1 MADTKKELNLE
12 ELEKAAGGA
21 YQRYFRYIV
30 QSGDTLESVAKHFY
44 MSVDETLR
52 ALTISQDRRTSTQDC
67 RLRYRC
73 RAADKIT
80 ERNKMI

>member
-44 MSVDETLR
+44 MSVEDLKS
-52 ALTISQDRRTSTQDC
+52 LNNISGPRTSTQDC

-80 ERNKMI
+80 ERNRTI

>member
-44 MSVDETLR
+44 MDATEKVVSLV
-52 ALTISQDRRTSTQDC
+52 SQGVKYVQKCSLIIKYC
-67 RLRYRC
+67 
-73 RAADKIT
+73 
-80 ERNKMI
+80 

>member
-1 MADTKKELNLE
+1 MTETKKELNME

-44 MSVDETLR
+44 MSVEDLKS
-52 ALTISQDRRTSTQDC
+52 LNNISGPEDFYAGLQ
-67 RLRYRC
+67 
-73 RAADKIT
+73 IT
-80 ERNKMI
+80 VPMPGC

>member
-44 MSVDETLR
+44 MSV
-52 ALTISQDRRTSTQDC
+52 
-67 RLRYRC
+67 
-73 RAADKIT
+73 
-80 ERNKMI
+80 ERP

>member
-30 QSGDTLESVAKHFY
+30 MSGDTLESVAKHFY
-44 MSVDETLR
+44 MSVEDLKS
-52 ALTISQDRRTSTQDC
+52 LNNISGPEDFYAGLQIRVPMPGC
-67 RLRYRC
+67 
-73 RAADKIT
+73 
-80 ERNKMI
+80 

>member
-30 QSGDTLESVAKHFY
+30 MSGDTLESVAKHFY
-44 MSVDETLR
+44 MSVEDLKS
-52 ALTISQDRRTSTQDC
+52 LNNISGPEDFYEGLQ
-67 RLRYRC
+67 
-73 RAADKIT
+73 IT
-80 ERNKMI
+80 VPMPGC

>member
-44 MSVDETLR
+44 MSVEDLKS
-52 ALTISQDRRTSTQDC
+52 LNNISGSEDFYAGLQ
-67 RLRYRC
+67 
-73 RAADKIT
+73 IT
-80 ERNKMI
+80 VPMLGC

>member
-30 QSGDTLESVAKHFY
+30 MSGDTLESVAKHFY
-44 MSVDETLR
+44 MSVEDLKS
-52 ALTISQDRRTSTQDC
+52 LNNISEPEDFYEGLQIRVPMPGC
-67 RLRYRC
+67 
-73 RAADKIT
+73 
-80 ERNKMI
+80 

>member
-30 QSGDTLESVAKHFY
+30 QSGDTLSGIASKYGTSYQKVAQLNGISNPNVIYVGQK
-44 MSVDETLR
+44 LR
-52 ALTISQDRRTSTQDC
+52 V
-67 RLRYRC
+67 
-73 RAADKIT
+73 K
-80 ERNKMI
+80 

>member
-44 MSVDETLR
+44 MSVECNLKSLNNISGTGGLLR
-52 ALTISQDRRTSTQDC
+52 RI
-67 RLRYRC
+67 
-73 RAADKIT
+73 ADYGTDAGLLIKLQKGT
-80 ERNKMI
+80 K

>member
-30 QSGDTLESVAKHFY
+30 QSGDTLSGIAAKYGTSYQNVAQLNGISNPNVIYVGQK
-44 MSVDETLR
+44 LR
-52 ALTISQDRRTSTQDC
+52 V
-67 RLRYRC
+67 
-73 RAADKIT
+73 K
-80 ERNKMI
+80 